1 MGGRLKYDNT
11 RLFFASLFFFGLY
24 AVVLPGNWPTP
35 RVEVEHAASVPR
47 AQDLPLEV
55 TVKAWHPNF
64 SVRQVSFAVN
74 NVNSSA
80 LAPGKTLVPLNL
92 YSEKKVK
99 EWEVGFRKRMTWP
112 RKTTLRLEVP
122 LERLTREGTLGRG
135 ELQGT
140 FDVTLD
146 YTKVTMKSG
155 YPPLSV
161 RRQIPY
167 SIRLGP

>member
-1 MGGRLKYDNT
+1 MSGRLKYDNT
-11 RLFFASLFFFGLY
+11 RLFFGSLIFFGLY
-24 AVVLPGNWPTP
+24 AVVLPGNWPAP
-35 RVEVEHAASVPR
+35 RVEAEHAGAVPR
-47 AQDLPLEV
+47 GRDLPLKV
-55 TVKAWHPNF
+55 TVRAWHPNY

-92 YSEKKVK
+92 YSGKMVRD
-99 EWEVGFRKRMTWP
+99 WEVGFRERLTWP
-112 RKTTLRLEVP
+112 RKTVLDLQLP
-122 LERLTREGTLGRG
+122 LERMTREGILGTG

-161 RRQIPY
+161 RRRIPY
-167 SIRLGP
+167 SVRLGP

>member
-1 MGGRLKYDNT
+1 LKYDNT
-11 RLFFASLFFFGLY
+11 RLFFGSLIFFGLY
-24 AVVLPGNWPTP
+24 AVVLPGNWPSP
-35 RVEVEHAASVPR
+35 RVETEHAAAVPR
-47 AQDLPLEV
+47 GQDLPLKV

-80 LAPGKTLVPLNL
+80 LAPGKTFVPLNL
-92 YSEKKVK
+92 YSGKVVK
-99 EWEVGFRKRMTWP
+99 EWKVGFRNRMTWP
-112 RKTTLRLEVP
+112 RKTTLDLQVP
-122 LERLTREGTLGRG
+122 LGRLTTEGTLGRG

-161 RRQIPY
+161 RRRIPY
-167 SIRLGP
+167 SVRLGP